1 MAKETSGLLMN
12 VIGTL
17 SSLSSN
23 EQRDREKAKL
33 EREFKLSDQRLEK
46 LVTTHHRDLANVM
59 QIYSKVSVSIN
70 DARTRIAMVKGQL
83 AACRGLLHCRRD
95 ELKKLWLEGVEHKQV
110 LLMLN
115 QIEKLKEIPDKIN
128 ENIAKKNYIAAAQL
142 IVEAHENLQGPLQ
155 NVEALKDV
163 RSDLATK
170 QERFY
175 KILLE
180 DLSHY
185 IYVKSSNDV
194 LQWKR
199 AANAQ
204 PAFQRAS
211 SGRNSSGRASGNM
224 MTKSDAP
231 KVKSLMLEIVG
242 SSQNSQDESSNQCI
256 SNIIQCLALVNKLP
270 ETLESLKS
278 GMGTEM
284 TAITRK
290 TAQQVSEVH
299 PSSNKNVLKELFEAV
314 MEQMRRIVK
323 AHAVVLDSVKGLLKD
338 QQYNN
343 DVVMYTKED
352 VWSQVQTVIQVL
364 LSQYWD
370 IGSTASKSSN
380 SGGSFSSN
388 SQLAAA
394 DLNAYFSRRRQ
405 PRAQKTTLFR
415 FEGSLHSISLND
427 SNSDH
432 YKQDS
437 HGLDGSDRVLIVEPN
452 ARLVIEIYQ
461 PLMAFVQ
468 EIETAL
474 GCSSQ
479 GTHCALHVFITVFTR
494 DVFLSQIHIEMGTA
508 LDEATR
514 KLDMWKSV
522 NPTESLQSTKA
533 TRPLLQSTVQVYR
546 CLMEIRQLMEAL
558 PQFAQHF
565 LGMTCNMLLRYSETC
580 QAAYRG
586 LVQPDSEDKRV
597 ISATWAKDEDI
608 HRFLRSLPSWTA
620 LQTVRAHRNSG
631 ATDGETYEDS
641 PEEIKQRSAKETE
654 ILTGNLG
661 DAIIPPHEILA
672 DPAQMRIL
680 ALLQESLEWF
690 AAHIQELA
698 NVITR
703 SGASESLLAL
713 PESNV
718 QTLLELAKDF
728 EDLADTCLLVLHLEV
743 RVHCFY
749 HLVPLGRQ
757 AQFWLNG
764 DNQEP
769 DPEIGRLS
777 RDLTAIDESL
787 SAFIQPRKHR
797 YIFEGVSHLVSSII
811 MSSVQHIRRMNE
823 NGVKKMCRNIFSL
836 QQTLT
841 SITLAREPALDH
853 ARQYFEL
860 LCTTPEEI
868 LNGILER
875 GSQYTEL
882 EYIQVLELLN
892 RSRPGTASNEITRH
906 LERLSEILGELG
918 VTV

>member
-59 QIYSKVSVSIN
+59 QIYSKASVSIN
-70 DARTRIAMVKGQL
+70 EARTRIAMVKGQL

-128 ENIAKKNYIAAAQL
+128 ENIAKKNYVAAAEL
-142 IVEAHENLQGPLQ
+142 VVEAQQNLQGPLQ

-185 IYVKSSNDV
+185 IYVKSSSDV

-199 AANAQ
+199 AATSQA
-204 PAFQRAS
+204 PFQRAS
-211 SGRNSSGRASGNM
+211 SGRNSSGRASGNLIS
-224 MTKSDAP
+224 KNDAP
-231 KVKSLMLEIVG
+231 KVKSLMLEVVG
-242 SSQNSQDESSNQCI
+242 SSQSAQDEKSNQCI
-256 SNIIQCLALVNKLP
+256 SNIVQCLSLVNRLP
-270 ETLESLKS
+270 ETLESLKN
-278 GMGTEM
+278 GMGMEM
-284 TAITRK
+284 TLITRK
-290 TAQQVSEVH
+290 TAQQISEMY
-299 PSSNKNVLKELFEAV
+299 PPNGKNVLKELFEAV

-323 AHAVVLDSVKGLLKD
+323 AHTAVLDSVKALLKD

-343 DVVMYTKED
+343 DVVMYNIED

-370 IGSTASKSSN
+370 IGSTASKSGN
-380 SGGSFSSN
+380 SGSTFSSN
-388 SQLAAA
+388 SQLGAA

-405 PRAQKTTLFR
+405 PRTQKTTLFR
-415 FEGSLHSISLND
+415 FEGSLHSISLNE
-427 SNSDH
+427 SNSD
-432 YKQDS
+432 YSKQDQ
-437 HGLDGSDRVLIVEPN
+437 HGLDAPDRILIVEPN

-461 PLMAFVQ
+461 PLMTFVQ

-522 NPTESLQSTKA
+522 NPTELTQNTKA
-533 TRPLLQSTVQVYR
+533 TRPLLQSTIQVYR

-565 LGMTCNMLLRYSETC
+565 LGMACNMLLRYSETC

-586 LVQPDSEDKRV
+586 LVQSDLEDKRV

-631 ATDGETYEDS
+631 TTDCETYEDS
-641 PEEIKQRSAKETE
+641 PEEIRQRSAKETE

-672 DPAQMRIL
+672 DPTQLRIL

-698 NVITR
+698 NGITR

-713 PESNV
+713 PETNV

-787 SAFIQPRKHR
+787 SAFIQQRKHR

-823 NGVKKMCRNIFSL
+823 NGVKKMCRNIFAL

-860 LCTTPEEI
+860 LCVTPEEI

-882 EYIQVLELLN
+882 EYIQVLQLLN